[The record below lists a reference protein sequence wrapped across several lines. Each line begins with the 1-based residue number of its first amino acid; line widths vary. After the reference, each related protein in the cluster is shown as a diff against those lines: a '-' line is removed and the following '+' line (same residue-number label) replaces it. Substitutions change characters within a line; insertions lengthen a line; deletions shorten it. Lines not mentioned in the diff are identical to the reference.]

1 MAFILAHELGHH
13 VQNQLGTLDA
23 RLFTIQVE
31 LQADCFAGV
40 WGRSI
45 FEEGTLEEGDLGEA
59 VEQLANFADL
69 PGTPWDHPGAH
80 GTESQRIDAFF
91 TGYETG
97 RPRQCK
103 F

>member
-1 MAFILAHELGHH
+1 LAFILAHELGHH
-13 VQNQLGTLDA
+13 VQNQLGIFDA
-23 RLFTIQVE
+23 GLFTIQEE

-40 WGRSI
+40 WGRSV
-45 FEEGTLEEGDLGEA
+45 FEQGSLEEGDLGEA
-59 VEQLANFADL
+59 AEELANVADV

-97 RPRQCK
+97 RPRQCT